1 MTHSFGTPQHEAVLG
16 LIRTAASLADAL
28 DEVLKP
34 HGLGGAQYNVLRILR
49 GAGEDGL
56 CRNEVRDR
64 MLTRMPDMTRLLDR
78 MEESGLVMRSRD
90 ATDRRVVSTRLTE
103 AGRNLVDALDAP
115 VSAVHERR
123 MRKLS
128 DVQLRSLN
136 ELLEIIRTTD

>member
-1 MTHSFGTPQHEAVLG
+1 MTNSFGTPQHAATLG
-16 LIRTAASLADAL
+16 VIRTAAWLTDAI

-78 MEESGLVMRSRD
+78 MEDAGLVMRSRD
-90 ATDRRVVSTRLTE
+90 DRDRRVVSTRLTE
-103 AGRNLVDALDAP
+103 AGRKLIDALDVPIA
-115 VSAVHERR
+115 AVHERH
-123 MRKLS
+123 MRKLT
-128 DVQLRSLN
+128 DAQLRSLN
-136 ELLEIIRTTD
+136 ELLELIRTTD